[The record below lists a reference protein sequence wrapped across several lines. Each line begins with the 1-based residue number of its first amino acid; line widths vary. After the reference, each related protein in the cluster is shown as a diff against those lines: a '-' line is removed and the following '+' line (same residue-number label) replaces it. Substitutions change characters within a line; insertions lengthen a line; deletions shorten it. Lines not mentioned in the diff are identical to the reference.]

1 VTTAWTSRGY
11 NRDYSIT
18 GSNAWGVSR
27 GTRARTTREDARGL
41 ERVENLKCARARAR
55 DDKGTERDG
64 DERERRRFDG
74 EETTREGWV
83 DGVRRGIGDEGDASE
98 WED

>member
-1 VTTAWTSRGY
+1 M
-11 NRDYSIT
+11 
-18 GSNAWGVSR
+18 
-27 GTRARTTREDARGL
+27 
-41 ERVENLKCARARAR
+41 KCARARAR